1 MSDKKDEDDDE
12 HDGDKQQTGGH
23 DTEQS
28 FWRTQQHTQLHCN
41 TTIYEYFQLA

>member
-1 MSDKKDEDDDE
+1 VAIMSDKKDEDDDE

-28 FWRTQQHTQLHCN
+28 F
-41 TTIYEYFQLA
+41 